1 MKQIKVRRMARL
13 CLLRMMSGMNS
24 AEIMIRIIRYLR
36 GNGCMA

>member
-13 CLLRMMSGMNS
+13 CPLRMTSGMNG
-24 AEIMIRIIRYLR
+24 AEIRIRIIRDLR